1 MHRLNIKDG
10 CGNAKVCESC
20 ILSNGQQGG
29 DSSGCMHAYEKMA
42 INFLSDWFMG
52 SIATL
57 EFSSIT
63 A

>member
-1 MHRLNIKDG
+1 MAVVMPKCVNLAFFQMASG
-10 CGNAKVCESC
+10 
-20 ILSNGQQGG
+20 GG

>member
-1 MHRLNIKDG
+1 MAVVMPKCVNLAFFQMASRG
-10 CGNAKVCESC
+10 
-20 ILSNGQQGG
+20 GG